1 MTHPYRRIK
10 AACYINSVGMAVVA
24 NITPLLL
31 LTFRELYGISYSLL
45 GFLVLVNFCTQLA
58 LDLIFSFFSHK
69 FNIPFMVKSIPVV
82 MAVGMIVYAL
92 LPYFFPAQA
101 YLGLLLGTVIF
112 SMSGGLAEVLA
123 SPTVAAIPSDNPD
136 REMSRLHSMYAWG
149 VVGIVLFGTGFLA
162 LFGREA
168 WPLLVLLIALVPL
181 FTFFFSIGA
190 AVPVMESEKKVGG
203 VKGYL
208 KSGLLWL
215 CFFAMFCGGAAECTM
230 GQWCSGYIEGAL
242 GIPKLWGDIF
252 GVAAFSL
259 TLGLGRTLYAKRG
272 KQIEKVLTLGA
283 LGATV
288 CYLAA
293 ALVPVPVV
301 GLIACAVTGL
311 CTAMMWPGCL
321 IVVAKKFPAAGVFI
335 YAAMAAGGDFGAAAG
350 PQMVGAITDAVAASS
365 FMEDVALRLSLAP
378 DSLGMRVGML
388 LGALFP
394 LGAFVLYRVVSKGK
408 DSTQP

>member
-1 MTHPYRRIK
+1 MTHPYGRIK
-10 AACYINSVGMAVVA
+10 AACFINSVSMAVVT

-31 LTFRELYGISYSLL
+31 LTFRELYDISYSLL

-58 LDLIFSFFSHK
+58 VDLIFSFFSHK

-82 MAVGMIVYAL
+82 TTVGLVIYAL
-92 LPYFFPAQA
+92 LPYFFPSYAF
-101 YLGLLLGTVIF
+101 LGLLVGTVIF
-112 SMSGGLAEVLA
+112 SMGGGLTEVLT
-123 SPTVAAIPSDNPD
+123 SPTVAAIPSENPD

-149 VVGIVLFGTGFLA
+149 VVGMVLLSTGFLA
-162 LFGREA
+162 IFGRDL
-168 WPLLVLLIALVPL
+168 WPVLVLLFALLPL
-181 FTFFFSIGA
+181 SIFFFSIGA
-190 AVPVMESEKKVGG
+190 AVPVMESEQKVGG

-242 GIPKLWGDIF
+242 GISKVWGDIF
-252 GVAAFSL
+252 GMAAFSL
-259 TLGLGRTLYAKRG
+259 ALGLGRTLYAKRG
-272 KQIEKVLTLGA
+272 KQIERVLTLGS

-288 CYLAA
+288 CYVTAAVFPSPIVGLAA
-293 ALVPVPVV
+293 
-301 GLIACAVTGL
+301 CAITGL

-350 PQMVGAITDAVAASS
+350 PQMIGAVTDAVAASS
-365 FMEDVALRLSLAP
+365 FMGDVALRLSLTP

-394 LGAFVLYRVVSKGK
+394 LGAFVLYRFLSKENG
-408 DSTQP
+408 STQP

>member
-1 MTHPYRRIK
+1 MTHPYGRIK
-10 AACYINSVGMAVVA
+10 AACFINSVSMAVVT

-31 LTFRELYGISYSLL
+31 LTFRELYDISYSLL

-58 LDLIFSFFSHK
+58 VDLIFSFFSHK

-82 MAVGMIVYAL
+82 TTVGLAIYAL
-92 LPYFFPAQA
+92 LPYFFPSYAF
-101 YLGLLLGTVIF
+101 LGLLVGTVIF
-112 SMSGGLAEVLA
+112 SMGGGLTEVLT
-123 SPTVAAIPSDNPD
+123 SPTVAAIPSENPD

-149 VVGIVLFGTGFLA
+149 VVGMVLLSTGFLA
-162 LFGREA
+162 IFGRDL
-168 WPLLVLLIALVPL
+168 WPVLVLLFALLPL
-181 FTFFFSIGA
+181 SIFFFSIGA
-190 AVPVMESEKKVGG
+190 AVPVMESEQKVGG

-242 GIPKLWGDIF
+242 GISKVWGDIF
-252 GVAAFSL
+252 GMAAFSL
-259 TLGLGRTLYAKRG
+259 ALGLGRTLYAKRG
-272 KQIEKVLTLGA
+272 KQIERVLTLGS

-288 CYLAA
+288 CYVTAAVFPSPIVGLAA
-293 ALVPVPVV
+293 
-301 GLIACAVTGL
+301 CAITGL

-335 YAAMAAGGDFGAAAG
+335 YADMAAGGDFGAAAG
-350 PQMVGAITDAVAASS
+350 PQMIGAVTDAVAASS
-365 FMEDVALRLSLAP
+365 FMGDVALRLSLTP

-388 LGALFP
+388 IGALFP
-394 LGAFVLYRVVSKGK
+394 LGAFILYRFLSKK
-408 DSTQP
+408 D

>member
-31 LTFRELYGISYSLL
+31 LTFGELYGISYSLL

-58 LDLIFSFFSHK
+58 VDLIFSFFSHK

-149 VVGIVLFGTGFLA
+149 VVFIALFGTGFLA
-162 LFGREA
+162 LFDREA
-168 WPLLVLLIALVPL
+168 WHALVLLFALVPL

-190 AVPVMESEKKVGG
+190 AVPVMESEKKSDG

-252 GVAAFSL
+252 GMAAFSL
-259 TLGLGRTLYAKRG
+259 ALGLGRTLYAKRG
-272 KQIEKVLTLGA
+272 KQIERVLVLGA
-283 LGATV
+283 LGAMV
-288 CYLAA
+288 CYVTAAAFPSPIVGLAA
-293 ALVPVPVV
+293 
-301 GLIACAVTGL
+301 CAMTGF

-321 IVVAKKFPAAGVFI
+321 IVVSKKFPVAGVFI
-335 YAAMAAGGDFGAAAG
+335 YAAMAAGGDLGAAAG
-350 PQMVGAITDAVAASS
+350 PQMVGAVTDIVAASP
-365 FMEDVALRLSLAP
+365 VLAELA
-378 DSLGMRVGML
+378 DHLAVTSDALGMRVGML
-388 LGALFP
+388 IGALFP
-394 LGAFVLYRVVSKGK
+394 LGAFFLYRLLSPKGK
-408 DSTQP
+408 KTE